1 LPASDRLARQK
12 SRTGV
17 PCKLGELD
25 DSALLEGLRQSSE
38 AHFTEL
44 YDRYFKR
51 IYAFVYSRIR
61 NHADAEEI
69 VQETFTA
76 VFGSVGSFR
85 GQSSLLAWIY
95 GIARN
100 TLNNSLRK
108 NRTRTD
114 RLEEFALKQVAVPT
128 SASHCSPVEQLELR
142 RCASAIED
150 RLKSVANWQ
159 SEIFL
164 MRHVED
170 LSIGEICERTNRSS
184 DSVRSSLYRVKHMLV
199 EAGGLD
205 SPMSAATADVAGGA
219 S

>member
-1 LPASDRLARQK
+1 MPASEELAQHE
-12 SRTGV
+12 SGTGG
-17 PCKLGELD
+17 PRKLSELD

-44 YDRYFKR
+44 YDRYFRR

-61 NHADAEEI
+61 SHPDTEEI
-69 VQETFTA
+69 VQETFA
-76 VFGSVGSFR
+76 AAFGSLENFR

-108 NRTRTD
+108 KRARTSH
-114 RLEEFALKQVAVPT
+114 LEEYAVKQLTVPT
-128 SASHCSPVEQLELR
+128 SVTHCSPLDQLEIR
-142 RCASAIED
+142 RRASAIQD
-150 RLKSVANWQ
+150 RLKSVASWQ

-170 LSIGEICERTNRSS
+170 LSIPEICERTKRSS
-184 DSVRSSLYRVKHMLV
+184 DSVRSSLYRVKHMII

-205 SPMSAATADVAGGA
+205 FPTSSVSDPAGGC